1 MNGGGDMRA
10 ERTLR
15 QERQEVGRSG
25 KASLCKS
32 FLAPKRKIR
41 FFGARGEEDEVS
53 SSSGESSEEKELAL
67 LLVPLEGTVRTNMG

>member
-41 FFGARGEEDEVS
+41 FFGARGRRRMKS
-53 SSSGESSEEKELAL
+53 QSLWREL
-67 LLVPLEGTVRTNMG
+67 